1 MATNPTRRLRNP
13 PEMRDFAEKSV
24 EQARKA
30 IDGFM
35 SAAQKTADTFEGS
48 ANTVQTSATR
58 CSPQDLRL
66 YRAEPTAAFDL
77 AQRMVRAKDMQEAMQ
92 IQAEFVRSQFEA
104 MQTQMKE
111 FGSLAQSAM
120 KQPGVARSNLSNIL
134 ARTLTMAEAK
144 KPRARRPKIAARSR
158 ADLIEL
164 AAAPVAETVEVTVAQ
179 LPMPAVAR

>member
-1 MATNPTRRLRNP
+1 MATNPNQNYEIP
-13 PEMRDFAEKSV
+13 AEMRDFAEKSV

-35 SAAQKTADTFEGS
+35 SAAQKTVDTFEGS
-48 ANTVQTSATR
+48 ANTVQASATDATR
-58 CSPQDLRL
+58 KTFT
-66 YRAEPTAAFDL
+66 YAEQNLSAAFDL

-120 KQPGVARSNLSNIL
+120 KQPTS
-134 ARTLTMAEAK
+134 K
-144 KPRARRPKIAARSR
+144 K
-158 ADLIEL
+158 
-164 AAAPVAETVEVTVAQ
+164 
-179 LPMPAVAR
+179 